1 MINAYLKINKIHKSP
16 LRYML
21 CLALTIP
28 LSGCVTAVVA
38 LNCALDNIDVSKGD
52 IVQYSV
58 DYQLI
63 GPRNTEIK
71 QGVYECEVESITCRG
86 GNLSPDFFDNTK
98 VIATFFIDDNFL
110 LEIDTPSCYSS
121 RAIVTGSAL
130 LGNDK
135 LRIKNKTTGKVIFEG
150 SYRGFN
156 QSAFSHYEFKYTINK
171 V

>member
-1 MINAYLKINKIHKSP
+1 MNKCT
-16 LRYML
+16 LRYVL

-38 LNCALDNIDVSKGD
+38 LNCATDNIDLSKGD

-58 DYQLI
+58 NYQLI
-63 GPRNTEIK
+63 GPSNTETK

-86 GNLSPDFFDNTK
+86 GNRSPDFFDNSQ
-98 VIATFFIDDNFL
+98 VIATFLIDDNFL

-121 RAIVTGSAL
+121 RSVVTGSGF
-130 LGNDK
+130 LGYDN
-135 LRIKNKTTGKVIFEG
+135 LRIKDKTTGKVIFEG
-150 SYRGFN
+150 NYREFN
-156 QSAFSHYEFKYTINK
+156 QSAFSHYEFKHTIIK